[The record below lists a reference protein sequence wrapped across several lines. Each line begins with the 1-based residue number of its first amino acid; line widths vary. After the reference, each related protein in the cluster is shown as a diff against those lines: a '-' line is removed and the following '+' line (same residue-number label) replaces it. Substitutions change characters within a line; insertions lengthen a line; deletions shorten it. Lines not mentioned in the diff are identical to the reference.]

1 MVSKLRSTTGA
12 VSRREALL
20 TVLIVCM
27 LLFFGYEFMNY
38 LKGQQQKGDDALRA
52 TTAES
57 VAKVNSND
65 GAGCPVRGCGN
76 SSGSCVHY
84 VAGEYIGYYDDV
96 SNTIVARKPFGY
108 NEYGTM
114 KINGEV
120 WHGKPKTMVIRVV
133 TGNNDVKLNWE
144 LGRVSSGS

>member
-1 MVSKLRSTTGA
+1 MGLKIKSTAGA
-12 VSRREALL
+12 VSRREVLL

-27 LLFFGYEFMNY
+27 SLFIAIEFFNY

-52 TTAES
+52 NTAES
-57 VAKVNSND
+57 VARINSNN
-65 GAGCPVRGCGN
+65 GQGCPVRGCGN
-76 SSGSCVHY
+76 SSGSCDHY
-84 VAGEYIGYYDDV
+84 SGGEYIGYYDDV

-114 KINGEV
+114 KIDDQV

-133 TGNNDVKLNWE
+133 TGNDDVTLNWE
-144 LGRVSSGS
+144 LGRV